1 MSNRLPNAPVVR
13 MEEEAKGLQR
23 RLRVLQAITQAQH
36 AYIADD
42 STSELF
48 NNMLED
54 LLEVAES
61 EYGAIGEVLYKEDGT
76 PFFKS
81 HAVTNIA
88 WNEETRKL
96 YDENVATGLEF
107 HNLKSLFGAVLTT
120 SEVCIANSP
129 STDSR
134 SAGLPEGHPA
144 MNSFLGAPFC
154 HSGNMIGMVL
164 LANRPNGY
172 DSQLLEDIGPFLTT
186 CAGIIESHRAERRR
200 VEHERKL
207 QEAKE
212 SAEVA
217 NRAKTAFL
225 TNVTHELRT
234 PLTAIIGFTKT
245 LKRDPKKTLG
255 KRQVMLLDRIDDR
268 SLHLHGL
275 VEDVLLLHDTKGDDT
290 EVELSTVDAAELTRE
305 VCREIQGRVGKR
317 GVELV
322 EELPSIPAKLTT
334 DTKRMRRLLT
344 KLLDNAFKFTKEGS
358 VTVRLGITKGAQ
370 AHYIEIQDT
379 GIGIPEHM
387 HDVIFLP
394 FRQVDEGTT
403 RQFDG
408 TGLGLTVS
416 KWLAE
421 QLGYRISIKSTVG
434 EGSTF
439 RVDFLD

>member
-1 MSNRLPNAPVVR
+1 MSNRLINAPIVD
-13 MEEEAKGLQR
+13 MEQEARGLQR
-23 RLRVLQAITQAQH
+23 RLRVLQAITKAQH

-42 STSELF
+42 STSELM

-61 EYGAIGEVLYKEDGT
+61 AYGAIGEVLYKEDGT

-81 HAVTNIA
+81 HAVTNIS

-96 YDENVATGLEF
+96 YEDNVATGLEF
-107 HNLKSLFGAVLTT
+107 HNLQSLFGAVLTT
-120 SEVCIANSP
+120 SEVVIANHP
-129 STDSR
+129 ATDSR
-134 SAGLPEGHPA
+134 SAGLPEGHPP
-144 MNSFLGAPFC
+144 MYSFLGAPFC
-154 HSGNMIGMVL
+154 HSGTMIGMVL
-164 LANRPNGY
+164 LANRPTGY
-172 DSQLLEDIGPFLTT
+172 DHQLLEDIGPFLTT

-212 SAEVA
+212 AAEVA
-217 NRAKTAFL
+217 NRAKSAFL

-245 LKRDPKKTLG
+245 LKRDPKKTLS
-255 KRQVMLLDRIDDR
+255 KRQAMLLDRIDDR

-275 VEDVLLLHDTKGDDT
+275 VEDVLLLHDTSSDDS
-290 EVELSTVDAAELTRE
+290 EIELSTIDAAELARE
-305 VCREIQGRVGKR
+305 VSRELQERMGKPE
-317 GVELV
+317 VEV
-322 EELPSIPAKLTT
+322 IEELPSVPAKLTT
-334 DTKRMRRLLT
+334 DAKRMRRLLT
-344 KLLDNAFKFTKEGS
+344 KLLDNALKFTLKGT
-358 VTVRLGITKGAQ
+358 VTLRLGVTKGAQ
-370 AHYIEIQDT
+370 AHYVEIQDT

-387 HDVIFLP
+387 FDVIFLP

-403 RQFDG
+403 RKFDG

-421 QLGYRISIKSTVG
+421 QMGYRISVRSTVG